1 MPIRINHI
9 SQKSKLKAFMH
20 EFHSIFGL
28 KLMDYF
34 DEDLLHLGV
43 LLFDILKFDDWLHEK
58 FGDYEDEHKSMKN
71 VVFEHFGENAA
82 NLIDALI
89 DELFIEKCLEK
100 KIQ

>member
-1 MPIRINHI
+1 MPIRINRI

-20 EFHSIFGL
+20 ESHSIFGL

-34 DEDLLHLGV
+34 DEGLLHKGV
-43 LLFDILKFDDWLHEK
+43 LLFDILKFDDWLHGK
-58 FGDYEDEHKSMKN
+58 FGDYEDGYKPMKD

>member
-1 MPIRINHI
+1 
-9 SQKSKLKAFMH
+9 
-20 EFHSIFGL
+20 
-28 KLMDYF
+28 MDYF

-43 LLFDILKFDDWLHEK
+43 LLFDVLKFDDWLHEK